1 MPEAFEKDQ
10 VESVAGSLRLIAC
23 PSLALEHGRIDRYV
37 PEGAT
42 VAGHLRAIGWQPDPL
57 HARVFIDGV
66 MIEKARWEEAMPAA
80 GQALTIRVIPMGGGG
95 GDGGGKMALRI
106 VAMIAVVAASI
117 FLPALAPAAWGL
129 TTAAGGLTGLGLLA
143 SATISIVGSLAISAL
158 IPPARPRVADLSSPG
173 LDNNSSSP
181 TLSLTGS
188 SNQLAPYAP
197 VPRVYG
203 RHLIYP
209 PLAARTYTEVVG
221 NDQYLRLLF
230 CCGYGPLTLA
240 DLKIGQTPI
249 NQFQGVEL
257 EIRYGFP
264 DDAPLT
270 LFPSDVYEDNSS
282 ILLGSAAGWQQRTS
296 QAHAK
301 ELSVDITF
309 PGGLVQFL
317 TTGGTAAYA
326 VTVGVEYRLVGAV
339 GWTSADTQPLVSAS
353 AQTSFSG
360 ANNDLVFTAVRGG
373 ASGNAL
379 LVRVVAGSALSVTAG
394 AQWDADGNQTFP
406 PDYIQIEIVDGVTTS
421 AAVKAAIEANSAA
434 AALITVAHAGGNTG
448 AGAIA
453 LSGGAAVSYQ
463 LAGGRDLIPAFQCS
477 NNVQTQARYS
487 LRWTVPAEG
496 QYEVRLRKVTADAN
510 STYIHD
516 QVYWTTLR
524 TIQPGAPVTK
534 TGLCLVAMR
543 IKATDQLNGTVDQ
556 FNCIAQSILP
566 DWTGTAWVSRP
577 TSNPASIYRD
587 ILQGSAN
594 KRPKADSRLDLATIQ
609 DFHER
614 CTAQGFAFNA
624 VIDFRTTVKQLR
636 QDVLAVGRGA
646 FGLRDMKY
654 SVIQDL
660 LQASPV
666 DVITPRTSSGF
677 RWTKRF
683 LDPIHAF
690 KVRFVDE
697 VNNWQQGERIVYA
710 DGYDA
715 TNATIFEEVDA
726 GVGVTNSEQA
736 WKLKRRELADAYLRA
751 DDYVMEM
758 DFANLTFTRGDRIQ
772 FQHDVIL
779 AGLLS
784 ARIKAVTVNGGGDAT
799 GITFDDALTMADG
812 TNYGARIKKADGSQ
826 LVQQITTVAGEVSSV
841 TFTTPIPVATVPAAG
856 DLVIFGELGRESL
869 DCIVKAIE
877 PGADY
882 AATVHLLDYAP
893 AIHDAD
899 SGPVPPYDSHVTT
912 LAQDRRL
919 VAMPVLDRIQS
930 DETVLLR
937 DTDGSYQSR
946 LLLTLSFTSGF
957 RLPVSHV
964 EAQYRLH
971 ASSGAWTQLF
981 APVSGLSTTVSIS
994 PVQDGASYDVRVRGV
1009 SEIGATSD
1017 WLTIENETVI
1027 GKTTP
1032 PPDVPLFLR
1041 DGDRLVWAYPAPP
1054 LDMGGFEIRRH
1065 FGTRVNWADAQPIH
1079 SGLLSG
1085 TSWPLPGDLG
1095 TMTYLIKAIDT
1106 AGNPSTGVNWTTVNL
1121 GDLLVENLLFTED
1134 KKAASFPG
1142 THNGVLNAGNLEAN
1156 TSGTFWSGNDAAAFW
1171 SGSDANLFWTSQYLA
1186 LDYITTMT
1194 PDADKVPAT
1203 LLLDMDVSAESYA
1216 IDYRI
1221 NGSALFWSGTDGSLF
1236 WSGNDAASFW
1246 TAPGADDWLPWLGR
1260 LDEATRQE
1268 YTWRLRTAPGPVKGV
1283 ISKYQLKVDVPD
1295 IEESYQDVVIAA
1307 GTGTRLPITKSYRGI
1322 KNVEMNLVN
1331 TGGTALTS
1339 LIEDYGT
1346 GGPPLTGGPLVT
1358 ARDTARVAVAG
1369 KISGKIQGW

>member
-1 MPEAFEKDQ
+1 MPEIIENGQ
-10 VESVAGSLRLIAC
+10 VESGAGSLRLIAC

-42 VAGHLRAIGWQPDPL
+42 VAGHLRELGWNPDPL

-66 MIEKARWEEAMPAA
+66 MIEKAQWEEAVPNA

-95 GDGGGKMALRI
+95 GESGGKMALRI
-106 VAMIAVVAASI
+106 VAMIAIVAVAT
-117 FLPALAPAAWGL
+117 ALAQPELYPVAWGIG
-129 TTAAGGLTGLGLLA
+129 AVGA
-143 SATISIVGSLAISAL
+143 ATIGAGFAIGATLAMSAL
-158 IPPARPRVADLSSPG
+158 IPPARPRVADLSNAG
-173 LDNNSSSP
+173 LDSSSSP

-188 SNQLAPYAP
+188 SNQMAPYAP
-197 VPRVYG
+197 IPRVYG

-249 NQFQGVEL
+249 NQFQDVEL

-282 ILLGSAAGWQQRTS
+282 ILLSSAAGWQQRTS

-317 TTGGTAAYA
+317 TTGGTAAYG
-326 VTVGVEYRLVGAV
+326 VTVGVEYRLVGDV
-339 GWTSADTQPLVSAS
+339 SWTAADTQPLVYAS
-353 AQTSFSG
+353 VQTSFSG
-360 ANNDLVFTAVRGG
+360 LNNDLVFTALRGG
-373 ASGNAL
+373 TSGNAV
-379 LVRVVAGSALSVTAG
+379 LVRVVAGTALSVTAG
-394 AQWDADGNQTFP
+394 AQWDEDGNQTFP

-421 AAVKAAIEANSAA
+421 AAVKTAIEANSAA
-434 AALITVAHAGGNTG
+434 AALITVAHASGNTG

-453 LSGGAAVSYQ
+453 LSGGAAASYQ
-463 LAGGRDLIPAFQCS
+463 LAGGRDVIPAFQVS

-487 LRWTVPAEG
+487 LRWTVPTEG
-496 QYEVRLRKVTADAN
+496 SYEVRLRKVTADAN
-510 STYIHD
+510 NTYIKD

-566 DWTGTAWVSRP
+566 DWTGTAWVARP

-594 KRPKADSRLDLATIQ
+594 KRPKADSRLDLATMQ
-609 DFHER
+609 DFHAR
-614 CTAQGFAFNA
+614 CAAQGFQFNA
-624 VIDFRTTVKQLR
+624 VIDFRTTVKQFR
-636 QDVLAVGRGA
+636 QDVLAVGRGT

-654 SVIQDL
+654 SVVQDL
-660 LQASPV
+660 LQATPV

-697 VNNWQQGERIVYA
+697 ANNWQQGERIVYA

-726 GVGVTNSEQA
+726 GLGVTNGDQV
-736 WKLKRRELADAYLRA
+736 WKLKRRELADAFLRA
-751 DDYVMEM
+751 DDYVMQM
-758 DFANLTFTRGDRIQ
+758 DFAHLTFTRGDRIQ

-784 ARIKAVTVNGGGDAT
+784 ARIKTVTVNGGGDAT
-799 GITFDDALTMADG
+799 GITFDDALTMAGG
-812 TNYGARIKKADGSQ
+812 TNYGARIKKASGAQ
-826 LVQQITTVAGEVSSV
+826 LVQQIVTVAGETSSV
-841 TFTTPIPVATVPAAG
+841 TFTTPIPVATIPAAG
-856 DLVIFGELGRESL
+856 DLVLFGELGRESL
-869 DCIVKAIE
+869 DCIVKAID
-877 PGADY
+877 PDVDY

-893 AIHDAD
+893 AIHAAD
-899 SGPVPPYDSHVTT
+899 SGPIPPYDSHVTT
-912 LAQDRRL
+912 TAEDRRL
-919 VAMPVLDRIQS
+919 VAVPILDRIQS

-946 LLLTLSFTSGF
+946 ILLTLHFASGF

-964 EAQYRLH
+964 EAQYRLS
-971 ASSGAWTQLF
+971 ASSGAWAQLF
-981 APVSGLSTTVSIS
+981 APVGGLAAMVSLA
-994 PVQDGASYDVRVRGV
+994 PVQDGASYDLRVRGV
-1009 SEIGATSD
+1009 SDIGATSD
-1017 WLTIENETVI
+1017 WLTIANHTVI

-1065 FGTRVNWADAQPIH
+1065 FGTRVNWASAQPIH

-1095 TMTYLIKAIDT
+1095 TMTYLIKAVDT
-1106 AGNPSTGVNWTTVNL
+1106 AGNDSDGANWTTVNL
-1121 GDLLVENLLFTED
+1121 GDLLVENLLFTDD
-1134 KKAASFPG
+1134 KRAASFPG

-1156 TSGTFWSGNDAAAFW
+1156 TAGTFWSGNDAASFW
-1171 SGSDANLFWTSQYLA
+1171 SGTDANLFWTAQYLA
-1186 LDYITTMT
+1186 LDYTTTLT

-1203 LLLDMDVSAESYA
+1203 LLLDLTVAAEAYA
-1216 IDYRI
+1216 LDYRI
-1221 NGSALFWSGTDGSLF
+1221 NGAALFWSGTDSMPF
-1236 WSGNDAASFW
+1236 WSGADSALFW
-1246 TAPGADDWLPWLGR
+1246 KVPGADDWLPWLGR

-1283 ISKYQLKVDVPD
+1283 VSKYQLKVDVPD

-1322 KNVEMNLVN
+1322 KYVGMDLVN
-1331 TGGTALTS
+1331 DGGAALSAT
-1339 LIEDYGT
+1339 IEDYGT
-1346 GGPPLTGGPLVT
+1346 GGPPFTGGPLVKT
-1358 ARDTARVAVAG
+1358 RDTTRSAVGG
-1369 KISGKIQGW
+1369 KLSGRIKGW

>member
-1 MPEAFEKDQ
+1 MPEVTEKGQ
-10 VESVAGSLRLIAC
+10 VESRSGSLRLIAC
-23 PSLALEHGRIDRYV
+23 PNLALEHGRIDRYV

-42 VAGHLRAIGWQPDPL
+42 VAGHLRELGWNPDPL
-57 HARVFIDGV
+57 HARVFIDGEW
-66 MIEKARWEEAMPAA
+66 IEKARWEYAVPKA

-95 GDGGGKMALRI
+95 ESGGKTALRI
-106 VAMIAVVAASI
+106 VAMIAIVVVAT
-117 FLPALAPAAWGL
+117 LLAQPELYPVAWGIGSVG
-129 TTAAGGLTGLGLLA
+129 A
-143 SATISIVGSLAISAL
+143 ATISAGFAIGASLALSAL
-158 IPPARPRVADLSSPG
+158 IPPARPRLAELSS
-173 LDNNSSSP
+173 LDGNSSSSP

-197 VPRVYG
+197 IPRVYG
-203 RHLIYP
+203 RHLLYP

-230 CCGYGPLTLA
+230 CCGYGPLTLS

-249 NQFQGVEL
+249 NQFNGVEL

-264 DDAPLT
+264 DDAPFA
-270 LFPSDVYEDNSS
+270 LFPNDVYEDNSS
-282 ILLGSAAGWQQRTS
+282 ILLSSASGWQQRTS
-296 QAHAK
+296 QAHAR

-309 PGGLVQFL
+309 PGGLVGYL
-317 TTGGTAAYA
+317 ADGRAAMYG
-326 VTVGVEYRLVGAV
+326 VSVGVEYRLVGA
-339 GWTSADTQPLVSAS
+339 GSWTAVDSRAPVAASVQTTFAGAD
-353 AQTSFSG
+353 
-360 ANNDLVFTAVRGG
+360 NDLAFTAQRTGTG
-373 ASGNAL
+373 GNAL
-379 LVRVVAGSALSVTAG
+379 LVVFVAASVLSVRAG
-394 AQWDADGNQTFP
+394 GEWDASGTQLFP
-406 PDYIQIEIVDGVTTS
+406 PDFIQVEIVDGVTTS
-421 AAVKAAIEANSAA
+421 AGVKAAIEANSVA
-434 AALITVAHAGGNTG
+434 AALVSVAHASGNTG
-448 AGAIA
+448 VGAIT
-453 LSGGAAVSYQ
+453 LPDGASTAYQ
-463 LAGGRDLIPAFQCS
+463 LAGGLDEIPAFQVS
-477 NNVQTQARYS
+477 NNLPTQVRYS
-487 LRWTVPAEG
+487 LRWTVPMEG
-496 QYEVRLRKVTADAN
+496 QYEVRLRKLSTDATSVTVR
-510 STYIHD
+510 D

-614 CTAQGFAFNA
+614 CTAQSFQFNA

-636 QDVLAVGRGA
+636 QDVLAVGRGT

-654 SVIQDL
+654 SVVQDL
-660 LQASPV
+660 LQATPV

-697 VNNWQQGERIVYA
+697 ANTWQQGERIVYA
-710 DGYDA
+710 DGYNA

-726 GVGVTNSEQA
+726 GIGVTNGDQV
-736 WKLKRRELADAYLRA
+736 WKLKRRELADAFLRA
-751 DDYVMEM
+751 DDYVMQM
-758 DFANLTFTRGDRIQ
+758 DFAHLTFTRGDRIQ

-784 ARIKAVTVNGGGDAT
+784 ARIKTVTVNGGGDAT
-799 GITFDDALTMADG
+799 GITFDDALTMAGG
-812 TNYGARIKKADGSQ
+812 TNYGARIKKASGSQ
-826 LVQQITTVAGEVSSV
+826 LVQQIVTVAGETSSV
-841 TFTTPIPVATVPAAG
+841 DFTTPIPAAAIPAAG
-856 DLVIFGELGRESL
+856 DLVLFGELGRESL

-877 PGADY
+877 PDVDY

-899 SGPVPPYDSHVTT
+899 SGPIPPYDSHVTMM
-912 LAQDRRL
+912 AEDRRL
-919 VAMPVLDRIQS
+919 VAVPILDRIQS

-946 LLLTLSFTSGF
+946 LLLTLHFTSGF
-957 RLPVSHV
+957 RTPVSHV
-964 EAQYRLH
+964 EAQYRLS

-981 APVSGLSTTVSIS
+981 APVSGFSTTVSIA
-994 PVQDGASYDVRVRGV
+994 PVQDGASYDLRVRGV
-1009 SEIGATSD
+1009 SDIGATSD
-1017 WLTIENETVI
+1017 WLTIEDETVI

-1106 AGNPSTGVNWTTVNL
+1106 AGNDSDGANWTTVNL

-1142 THNGVLNAGNLEAN
+1142 SHNGVLNAGNLEAN
-1156 TSGTFWSGNDAAAFW
+1156 TAGTFWSGNDAASFW
-1171 SGSDANLFWTSQYLA
+1171 SGTDANLFWAAQYLA
-1186 LDYITTMT
+1186 LDYTTTLT

-1203 LLLDMDVSAESYA
+1203 LLLDLAVAAEAYA
-1216 IDYRI
+1216 LDYRI
-1221 NGSALFWSGTDGSLF
+1221 NGAALFWSGTESMGF
-1236 WSGNDAASFW
+1236 WSGTDSAFFW
-1246 TAPGADDWLPWLGR
+1246 TVPGADDWLPWLGR

-1283 ISKYQLKVDVPD
+1283 VSKYQLKVDVPD

-1322 KNVEMNLVN
+1322 KYVGMDLVN
-1331 TGGTALTS
+1331 DGGAALSAT
-1339 LIEDYGT
+1339 IEDYGT
-1346 GGPPLTGGPLVT
+1346 GGPPLTGGPLVKT
-1358 ARDTARVAVAG
+1358 RDTTRSAVGG
-1369 KISGKIQGW
+1369 KLSGRIKGW